1 MKIALIDDHALVLQ
15 GLQAKLETIAD
26 FEIVGAYT
34 EVNDLLLCLKYKDV
48 DIVVMDL
55 MLKGIHGFELIEKI
69 KHLRDKEIKII
80 LISGFY
86 EEILHKRALDMGVK
100 AFLRKEVS
108 YEELISCII
117 NVGKGNNVIPDFL
130 MEQYANPMLTEA
142 ELNVLRYVVEEYTN
156 ERIAQELYISRRT
169 VESHISNIC
178 RKLEVN
184 SRIGIVRETIKLKL
198 L

>member
-69 KHLRDKEIKII
+69 KHLRDKEIKIKI
-80 LISGFY
+80 TNGIIDENLINIFPLDIIEEVSSHIVTISSVG
-86 EEILHKRALDMGVK
+86 EEILEK
-100 AFLRKEVS
+100 
-108 YEELISCII
+108 
-117 NVGKGNNVIPDFL
+117 
-130 MEQYANPMLTEA
+130 
-142 ELNVLRYVVEEYTN
+142 
-156 ERIAQELYISRRT
+156 
-169 VESHISNIC
+169 
-178 RKLEVN
+178 
-184 SRIGIVRETIKLKL
+184 
-198 L
+198 

>member
-34 EVNDLLLCLKYKDV
+34 EVNDLLLCLKCKDV

-130 MEQYANPMLTEA
+130 MEQYTNPMLTEV
-142 ELNVLRYVVEEYTN
+142 ELNVLRLVVDEYTN
-156 ERIAQELYISRRT
+156 EKIARELYISRRT

-184 SRIGIVRETIKLKL
+184 SRIGIVREAIKLKL
-198 L
+198 V